1 MTSPALTPG
10 LKNLRAQVNAAFPQ
24 RDKKSDGTI
33 GDKAHQASTS
43 GHNPDDTPGS
53 KPEWEDADHVPDIR
67 AWDMD
72 SDLNAPPASAQ
83 QIVDHIRKL
92 PNVST
97 VIRYMIYNRKIYQA
111 KNGWVAEPYTGASAH
126 TEHIHFSGQRTEAAD
141 QNTTFDFRLEEI
153 PVSLTADDKKWITD
167 TVTSAVNKAVNAL
180 GANVGSEVAQVPADL
195 LAHAIG
201 DKAVA
206 TRTVGDN
213 ERDFAKL
220 RGTLVLAPDK
230 EPANKLIEAGSPLD
244 RMVRAADKILSD

>member
-10 LKNLRAQVNAAFPQ
+10 LTNLRAQVNAAFPL

-33 GDKAHQASTS
+33 GDKAHQAQTS

-72 SDLNAPPASAQ
+72 SDLNAPPATAQ
-83 QIVDHIRKL
+83 QVVDHLRKL

-111 KNGWVAEPYTGASAH
+111 KNGWIAETYSGASAH

-141 QNTTFDFRLEEI
+141 QNTSFNFRLEEI
-153 PVSLTADDKKWITD
+153 PVALTADDKTWINNA
-167 TVTSAVNKAVNAL
+167 VTAAVNKAVNAL
-180 GANVGSEVAQVPADL
+180 GANVASDVAQIPADL
-195 LAHAIG
+195 LAAKIG
-201 DKAVA
+201 DKANPS
-206 TRTVGDN
+206 RTVGDVL
-213 ERDFAKL
+213 RDAAKL
-220 RGTLVLAPDK
+220 RGLLVGDVKDTANAAI
-230 EPANKLIEAGSPLD
+230 PATSPISRIISAAEA
-244 RMVRAADKILSD
+244 ILPG